1 MKSKLSIPKGV
12 QELAKEYGF
21 EDVRKLK
28 VRLEGS
34 CAHEKIHEQL
44 NRDIKKQRKAIDSI
58 HSKINSL
65 QLALKNLEQADY
77 NILSKLVD
85 VDLYELRDR
94 VELDLEELR
103 GRCEVALLAMNSSNR
118 KRPRSKAWPIVKHL
132 ADTWY
137 EEKREY
143 PTCGTDR
150 ESDNGAYMGEFYKF
164 TIDFF
169 RLFEIEPSPS
179 GRTVSDIL
187 SDWRT
192 CRTK

>member
-21 EDVRKLK
+21 ED
-28 VRLEGS
+28 
-34 CAHEKIHEQL
+34 EQL

-103 GRCEVALLAMNSSNR
+103 GGVKLLS
-118 KRPRSKAWPIVKHL
+118 
-132 ADTWY
+132 
-137 EEKREY
+137 
-143 PTCGTDR
+143 
-150 ESDNGAYMGEFYKF
+150 
-164 TIDFF
+164 
-169 RLFEIEPSPS
+169 
-179 GRTVSDIL
+179 
-187 SDWRT
+187 
-192 CRTK
+192 

>member
-94 VELDLEELR
+94 VELDSEELR
-103 GRCEVALLAMNSSNR
+103 GGGVKLL
-118 KRPRSKAWPIVKHL
+118 
-132 ADTWY
+132 
-137 EEKREY
+137 
-143 PTCGTDR
+143 
-150 ESDNGAYMGEFYKF
+150 F
-164 TIDFF
+164 
-169 RLFEIEPSPS
+169 
-179 GRTVSDIL
+179 
-187 SDWRT
+187 
-192 CRTK
+192 